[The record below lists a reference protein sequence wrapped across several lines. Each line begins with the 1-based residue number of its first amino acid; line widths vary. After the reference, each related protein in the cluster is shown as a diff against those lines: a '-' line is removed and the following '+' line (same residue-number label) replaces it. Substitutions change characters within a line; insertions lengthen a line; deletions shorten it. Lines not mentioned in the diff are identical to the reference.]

1 MLIILVAKF
10 FQNDNE
16 KCNFIYGYEA
26 SVSKNSEVDNLV
38 ILKRLNSAI
47 TENLECDPWFFYV

>member
-47 TENLECDPWFFYV
+47 TENLECDP